1 MNINLGL
8 FNYIRI
14 VLNTDY
20 KELNEKTAIIES
32 VLTDLKSK
40 QIFKSLNGWRNEHYN
55 VKSKFSEDIL
65 FTIERAAVG
74 IFGIKA
80 YACNVNGY
88 IKKGN
93 SYCLWIARRSKTK
106 ETFPGMLD
114 NLVCFS

>member
-1 MNINLGL
+1 MLNLNL
-8 FNYIRI
+8 RLI
-14 VLNTDY
+14 L
-20 KELNEKTAIIES
+20 ELYWIQIIKNKKKKTKIIEL

-88 IKKGN
+88 IKKDN
-93 SYCLWIARRSKTK
+93 SYYLWIARRSKTK

-114 NLVCFS
+114 NLVIEF